1 MVPDGT
7 KAAVERS
14 DRWMRE
20 HQKRLVTVVAGA
32 IGVYLTVKGIAAL
45 AG

>member
-1 MVPDGT
+1 
-7 KAAVERS
+7 
-14 DRWMRE
+14 MRE

-32 IGVYLTVKGIAAL
+32 VGVYLTAKGIIAL

>member
-1 MVPDGT
+1 MVPEGT

-14 DRWMRE
+14 DRWIRD
-20 HQKRLVTVVAGA
+20 HQKRVVTVVAGA
-32 IGVYLTVKGIAAL
+32 VGVYLAAKGIIAL